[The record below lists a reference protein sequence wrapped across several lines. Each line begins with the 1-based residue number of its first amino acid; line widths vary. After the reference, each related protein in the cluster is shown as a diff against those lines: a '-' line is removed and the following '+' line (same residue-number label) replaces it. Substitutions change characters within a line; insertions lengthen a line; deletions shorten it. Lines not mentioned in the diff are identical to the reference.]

1 MSDPENKNKLKGCFS
16 HESDHWRTPSAMY
29 KKYMDEG
36 YIDPCPFHADFDGL
50 KIDYFKKKL
59 FINPPYSQMK
69 IWVDY
74 AIRQFVGGGVKS
86 CFSSLLGQT
95 LYIFISF

>member
-1 MSDPENKNKLKGCFS
+1 MANLKGCFS

-59 FINPPYSQMK
+59 FINPPYSQLK

-74 AIRQFVGGGVKS
+74 AIRQFVGGGGVKS
-86 CFSSLLGQT
+86 CFSSLLGLT